1 MCKEC
6 GCGQDT
12 ASCPQCGGSIIL
24 VDGEPVC
31 ATCGA
36 TLHTHDDA
44 SHTHSHGDH
53 THRHVQHT
61 HDHADH
67 THTHHHV
74 HHTHDRADHTHTHHH
89 AGHTHDHSDH
99 SHAQGTQ
106 ISAEDVAK
114 LHVLVPHWIEHNK
127 DHATGFRDWA
137 TRARTAHLESV
148 ANKIE
153 AAAVQMEAC
162 NQILSSALEEL

>member
-67 THTHHHV
+67 THTHHH
-74 HHTHDRADHTHTHHH
+74 
-89 AGHTHDHSDH
+89 AGHTHDHADH

-162 NQILSSALEEL
+162 NQILFTALEELKRR

>member
-36 TLHTHDDA
+36 TFHTHDDA
-44 SHTHSHGDH
+44 SHTHSQGD
-53 THRHVQHT
+53 
-61 HDHADH
+61 
-67 THTHHHV
+67 HTHHHV

-89 AGHTHDHSDH
+89 AGHTHDHADH

-162 NQILSSALEEL
+162 NQILFTALEELKRR